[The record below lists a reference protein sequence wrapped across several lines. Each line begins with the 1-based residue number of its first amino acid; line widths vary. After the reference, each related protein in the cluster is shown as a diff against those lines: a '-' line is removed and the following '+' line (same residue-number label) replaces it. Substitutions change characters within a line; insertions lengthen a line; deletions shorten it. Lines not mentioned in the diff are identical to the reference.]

1 MDQLQDLVSYLD
13 ILYKSCL
20 LIKRTISRLTG
31 EFGRETVSQFVAKNK
46 VTNDIAIECL
56 QKSILFLLE
65 EPERISKEIPVF
77 ASSMAHNVDLDPN
90 LFLTQTWKGDVYE
103 GLIDLDALGKL
114 ANDMRMTSREDQK
127 KRWFEEATKLIPKNT
142 FLKKN

>member
-1 MDQLQDLVSYLD
+1 
-13 ILYKSCL
+13 
-20 LIKRTISRLTG
+20 
-31 EFGRETVSQFVAKNK
+31 
-46 VTNDIAIECL
+46 
-56 QKSILFLLE
+56 
-65 EPERISKEIPVF
+65 
-77 ASSMAHNVDLDPN
+77 MAHNVDLDPN